1 MDNKNLTPNEDTG
14 WLDDILDSSD
24 YGEDVLKQMKPSKEA
39 DDAEFER
46 IMQDIIADSWDLTEA
61 IDNAPPIPIFDEVPA
76 EEPVSD
82 FDATIDEIASA
93 IDKATSIDA
102 PAVQEESAPAV
113 ENNDDDDDSVRKVR
127 PKRKNGYGLFGLP
140 HLVSSLIWIAIV
152 VTAGISLGRLL
163 WICATDVLAF
173 GREDRAVTITINA
186 EDDMEAVADK
196 LYNSGLI
203 EYRQLF
209 LFYAD
214 LSSAEKKIS
223 AGTFELNTL
232 FDYKALVSGMSASS
246 SYRETIKVTIPEG
259 YSCAQIFAL
268 LEEKEVCSAA
278 ELMSYQV
285 QSDYWFLEGSKEDA
299 EYPLEGFL
307 YPDTYNF
314 YIGDT
319 AKGVFRRFLARFDDI
334 FTEELKGHI
343 ATLNNSRGTN
353 YDLYDIMIIAS
364 MIEKESAGSS
374 ENYEISSVIHNRLS
388 NPSRFPYLNI
398 DATIIYAQ
406 GGESET
412 INTSLNSPYNTYL
425 YKGLP
430 PTPICN
436 PSLLSIQA
444 ALAPADTKYYYY
456 ALDNALGMHH
466 FSNTKAEHDA
476 FVSSQKKN

>member
-113 ENNDDDDDSVRKVR
+113 ENNDDDSARKVR

-186 EDDMEAVADK
+186 NDDIESIADK

-203 EYRQLF
+203 QYRELF

-214 LSSAEKKIS
+214 LSNAEEKIS

-232 FDYKALVSGMSASS
+232 FDYKALVTGMSASS
-246 SYRETIKVTIPEG
+246 SYRETVKVTIPEG

-268 LEEKEVCSAA
+268 LEEKEVCSAD
-278 ELMSYQV
+278 ELKSYRV

-307 YPDTYNF
+307 YPDTYHF

>member
-39 DDAEFER
+39 DDAEFEK

-93 IDKATSIDA
+93 IDKATSMDE

-113 ENNDDDDDSVRKVR
+113 ENNDDDDSVRKVR

-196 LYNSGLI
+196 LYHSGLI

-343 ATLNNSRGTN
+343 ATLNNSRGTD

-456 ALDNALGMHH
+456 ALDNAIGMHH